1 MDGSVFSSR
10 EFKIDSVSRLDEI
23 KPPCHSKCNYIY
35 YPHVFFETWG
45 IPICKIIVK
54 ESRTRLKQVSK
65 SEFAWLYENF
75 FRKMKDKCWT
85 KTCVGKKNSKRGK
98 Y

>member
-1 MDGSVFSSR
+1 M
-10 EFKIDSVSRLDEI
+10 
-23 KPPCHSKCNYIY
+23 H
-35 YPHVFFETWG
+35 FFEAWG

-98 Y
+98 YYVPDKWYYIVKKQNIV